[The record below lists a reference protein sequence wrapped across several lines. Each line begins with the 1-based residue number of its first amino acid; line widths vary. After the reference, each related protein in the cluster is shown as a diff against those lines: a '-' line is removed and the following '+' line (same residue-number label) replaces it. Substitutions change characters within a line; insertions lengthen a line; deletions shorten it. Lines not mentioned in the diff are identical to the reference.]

1 MSNSTVTQLTTAPVT
16 RALRKSSLPEYKVL
30 EKNRK
35 GRPVREQD
43 GWQLEKHEDGIVVK
57 HSVLNAWSLVMPEFT
72 HPERTTENY
81 AEYIVWLDAVVDVLT
96 SAGLTVEVV
105 YGQHKFGRFNQH
117 LAQFIK
123 HLKVTQPSLK
133 EATK

>member
-1 MSNSTVTQLTTAPVT
+1 MSNSTVTPLTTAPVT
-16 RALRKSSLPEYKVL
+16 RALRKSSLSEYKVL

-35 GRPVREQD
+35 GRPIKEQD
-43 GWQLEKHEDGIVVK
+43 GWKLEKHEDGIVVK
-57 HSVLNAWSLVMPEFT
+57 HSVLNAWSVVMPEYT

-81 AEYIVWLDAVVDVLT
+81 AEYIVWLDEVVDVLT

-117 LAQFIK
+117 IAQFIK
-123 HLKVTQPSLK
+123 HLKVTQQSPK